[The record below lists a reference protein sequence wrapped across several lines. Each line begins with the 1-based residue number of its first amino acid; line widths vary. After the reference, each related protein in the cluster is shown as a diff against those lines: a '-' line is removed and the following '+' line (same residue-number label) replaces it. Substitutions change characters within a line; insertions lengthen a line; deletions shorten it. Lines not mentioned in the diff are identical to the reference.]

1 MSRTDDRPR
10 RATGSRRRRRGAAAP
25 RRRGDGMRQT
35 WRRLH
40 GRREGLTRK
49 SRAACDGLTPQIIAA
64 SSFDTSAA
72 LATVAQNWG
81 VRNTRE
87 ETVRLP
93 TPPRRNGTDA
103 ARFLRRTPVQ
113 RGLTGLGAR

>member
-1 MSRTDDRPR
+1 MI
-10 RATGSRRRRRGAAAP
+10 ARGARPARDVEGAAQQ
-25 RRRGDGMRQT
+25 RLVVGAMGCGRHGDGST
-35 WRRLH
+35 DGH
-40 GRREGLTRK
+40 EGLTRK
-49 SRAACDGLTPQIIAA
+49 SRAAGDALTPQIIAA

-72 LATVAQNWG
+72 PATVAQNYG

-87 ETVRLP
+87 ETVRLS
-93 TPPRRNGTDA
+93 TPPPRNGADA